1 MAIICRQYGLLFI
14 MTPRTACTAVGQLLC
29 THYGGE
35 FLPSEDILDSQGF
48 ISVQK
53 KHSTL
58 SELIKH
64 KILTPEEAKSLLKFA
79 AVRNPFDSL
88 VSLYYKQRLKY
99 QPLLA
104 DPSSWV
110 NRSVG
115 YADRMHYAR
124 THSFNQW
131 VFKVSYRKLI
141 KRFLRPQASMFANY
155 TSSMDVVLRYESIEK
170 DLKDA
175 FRKAGIPWKA
185 DLPKINRTDERTAGD
200 YRLLYSRAAAL
211 TVRLAYAY
219 DLRAYGYEF

>member
-1 MAIICRQYGLLFI
+1 
-14 MTPRTACTAVGQLLC
+14 MTPRTACTAIGDLLC

-35 FLPSEDILDSQGF
+35 FIPSEDILDSQGF

-64 KILTPEEAKSLLKFA
+64 KVLTPKEAKSLLKIA

-88 VSLYYKQRLKY
+88 VSLYFKQKLTY

-110 NRSVG
+110 HRSIG
-115 YADRMHYAR
+115 YAGRMHYAQ
-124 THSFNQW
+124 THSFNEW

-141 KRFLRPQASMFANY
+141 KRFLRLRASMFAGY
-155 TSSMDVVLRYESIEK
+155 TSGMDVILRYEHIEK
-170 DLKDA
+170 DLKEA
-175 FRKAGIPWKA
+175 FRRAGIAWKA
-185 DLPKINRTDERTAGD
+185 DLPDVNRTNERSNRD
-200 YRLLYSRAAAL
+200 YRSFYSRPAAL
-211 TVRLAYAY
+211 TVGFAYSY
-219 DLRAYGYEF
+219 DLKTYGYRF

>member
-1 MAIICRQYGLLFI
+1 
-14 MTPRTACTAVGQLLC
+14 MTPRTACTAIGDLLC
-29 THYGGE
+29 AHYGGE
-35 FLPSEDILDSQGF
+35 FIPPEDILDSQGF
-48 ISVQK
+48 ITVQK

-58 SELIKH
+58 SELTKH
-64 KILTPEEAKSLLKFA
+64 KILTPEEAKSLLKIA

-115 YADRMHYAR
+115 YAGRMHYAR

-141 KRFLRPQASMFANY
+141 KSFLRLRASMFADY
-155 TSSMDVVLRYESIEK
+155 TSGMDVILRYESIEK
-170 DLKDA
+170 DLKEA
-175 FRKAGIPWKA
+175 FSRAGIPWKA
-185 DLPKINRTDERTAGD
+185 DLPKINRTDERIADD

-211 TVRLAYAY
+211 TVRLAYAH
-219 DLRAYGYEF
+219 DLKAYGYQF